1 MRISDW
7 SSDVC
12 SSDLTS
18 RIRPCSLAARAP
30 SSQTVSTNLTSRPR
44 PLLWLQST
52 QGLSPTVT
60 YGKQTP
66 GGGPSNTPL
75 TALARG
81 ACARIAAT
89 AAACTAITAALIGP
103 LPLPSV
109 RSTEVLRRSPIA
121 AAGSAPSAPA
131 RRPQPQQPRPPANPP
146 RSERPAFP
154 RRPPSAPPPAAP
166 PAPSAVRTW
175 LFLTSDRPQIAAPR
189 IIPNKARPDTRHVGK
204 KGVST

>member
-1 MRISDW
+1 MFVVKQKTAYEMRISDW

-12 SSDLTS
+12 SSDLNCRLTTRQPAS
-18 RIRPCSLAARAP
+18 PVCIPSTAASTPRIRPGSLAARAP
-30 SSQTVSTNLTSRPR
+30 SSQTVSANLISRPR

-81 ACARIAAT
+81 ACALIAAT

-103 LPLPSV
+103 LPLPAV

-121 AAGSAPSAPA
+121 AAGHAPSAPA
-131 RRPQPQQPRPPANPP
+131 RRPQPQRPRPPANLP
-146 RSERPAFP
+146 RSGR
-154 RRPPSAPPPAAP
+154 
-166 PAPSAVRTW
+166 
-175 LFLTSDRPQIAAPR
+175 QIGRA
-189 IIPNKARPDTRHVGK
+189 HV
-204 KGVST
+204 